1 MQQLLS
7 LKAKYMQQT
16 GQDYKSGVP
25 PSTGPVTAQSSPPQH
40 STSSSQPQSSS
51 SPQAQALFA
60 DIAQQGEQVRQLKAE
75 KAPKVRNVY
84 SAAPFQQYVIVKRV
98 LFIAHVIVINFFRSK
113 WIKQ

>member
-7 LKAKYMQQT
+7 LKAKYKQQT
-16 GQDYKSGVP
+16 GQDYKPGVP
-25 PSTGPVTAQSSPPQH
+25 LSASPAPAHSSPAQH

-75 KAPKVRNVY
+75 KAPKVCLCIQLHIYY
-84 SAAPFQQYVIVKRV
+84 SM
-98 LFIAHVIVINFFRSK
+98 
-113 WIKQ
+113 